1 MYAWFSDTAV
11 QGTIMRSLP
20 VLITILLISS
30 FNAAAQS
37 LPELRCPPGDARI
50 ACFANGQGAFYA
62 TPVGGDN
69 ANGFHGI
76 TRDKQKLF
84 EQYHIQL
91 GGTVLDRSTARC
103 VVTPAL
109 LRREYPVHNTVEEI
123 LFTDSMTVLAVR
135 VRTDW
140 RGDVKIYPALA
151 AWWRGANES
160 LVGGDFFLG
169 KGVQARLSVR
179 GLQGSWE
186 NIRERDTQRFSNP
199 SPVYMPTFYWGDGA
213 ETFTFTVAM
222 IDDPRGRTA
231 ELPSFDTLLA
241 RKQRRIAQL
250 LDEVNI
256 SSSDSVTVLAT
267 KWIAAAMD
275 VLQLH
280 GKHSGIWAGLPWFD
294 DLWGRDTFI
303 ALPGAL
309 LATGRF
315 DDARAVLRAF
325 ASRMDTVASSPS
337 YGRIPNR
344 VQPGDVIYNTVDGTP
359 WMIVSLWQ
367 YLLHTGDS
375 ATIRELYP
383 FVRHALRGALQR
395 CDAHGLL
402 KHADADT
409 WMDAVGSQG
418 PWSPRGNRAVE
429 IQSLWLAQLR
439 ASIAMA
445 GIAGDARNAEDWR
458 RTALPHLRESILR
471 HFISP
476 ATGALVDHLN
486 SDGSQDT
493 AVRPNA
499 LLALTIPGGLADLL
513 SEKTRQATMQQAWS
527 GCVLPHG
534 VASLSVDDANF
545 HPWHDAPRLYP
556 KDAAYHNGTVW
567 TWLSGPAIQLLC
579 DHGQAEQAWRLLQSL
594 QRYALHEAAAGGIP
608 ECTDALPRD
617 NETTPRWSGT
627 FTQAW
632 SNAEYLRVLQQCFV
646 GASPHPEHADV
657 LRLHPLLSPTVNE
670 LSMHVHRAS
679 GSIAVSIVREKGT
692 LRCSLASNAREVLRI
707 APGARTSADTS
718 GWLILPPGGV
728 LEVELPDRANEQQ
741 RHAELFPIARP
752 RPARGYTVAAPPDWP
767 MLTEATVTRRNPAAP
782 QLCGAVDADGDDTG
796 PNGRYSYPHSPL
808 FVRGSFDLIGFDARS
823 DDSLLYC
830 TVRMRALSQ
839 PGWHPE
845 YGFQLTM
852 LAIAVD
858 RTDAALQRTR
868 EIGQGSGYTI
878 TENNGYTHLILVGG
892 GIRVLD
898 ARGEVLAGYV
908 PETAHGAFG
917 DVRSGEIRFALPL
930 RLFGPNAAGWRFSIV
945 AGAQDDH
952 GGAGIGEFR
961 AVRKEAGEW
970 HGGGAD
976 GDDAPRWYDT
986 MRCP

>member
-1 MYAWFSDTAV
+1 MD
-11 QGTIMRSLP
+11 LP
-20 VLITILLISS
+20 LRTLSSALATLILITRFACSPSL
-30 FNAAAQS
+30 AQS
-37 LPELRCPPGDARI
+37 LPKSPCPPGDARI

-103 VVTPAL
+103 VVTPEL
-109 LRREYPVHNTVEEI
+109 LRREYPLHNTVEEI

-186 NIRERDTQRFSNP
+186 ITRERDTQRFSNP
-199 SPVYMPTFYWGDGA
+199 SPVYMPTFYWGDGS
-213 ETFTFTVAM
+213 ESFTFSIAI
-222 IDDPRGRTA
+222 IDDAHARAA

-250 LDEVNI
+250 LDAVNI
-256 SSSDSVTVLAT
+256 ASSDSVTVLAT
-267 KWIAAAMD
+267 RWIAASMD

-280 GKHSGIWAGLPWFD
+280 GTHSGIWAGLPWFD

-325 ASRMDTVASSPS
+325 ASRMDTVASSAS

-359 WMIVSLWQ
+359 WMTVSLWQ
-367 YLLHTGDS
+367 YLLHTRDS

-383 FVRHALRGALQR
+383 FVRHAVRGAIQR

-439 ASIAMA
+439 ASITMA
-445 GIAGDARNAEDWR
+445 GIAGDTRSAEDWR
-458 RTALPHLRESILR
+458 RNALPRLREGILR
-471 HFISP
+471 HFIAP
-476 ATGALVDHLN
+476 ASGALVDHVN
-486 SDGSQDT
+486 SDGTQDT

-499 LLALTIPGGLADLL
+499 LLALTIPGGLADILP
-513 SEKTRQATMQQAWS
+513 EKSRHATLQLVWG

-534 VASLSVDDANF
+534 VASLSVNDANF
-545 HPWHDAPRLYP
+545 HPWHDVPRLYP

-594 QRYALHEAAAGGIP
+594 QRYALQEAAAGGIP
-608 ECTDALPRD
+608 ECTDALTRD
-617 NETTPRWSGT
+617 NEATPRWSGT

-646 GASPHPEHADV
+646 GATPHPEHADV
-657 LRLHPLLSPTVNE
+657 LLLHPLLPPDVQT

-692 LRCSLASNAREVLRI
+692 LRCSLASTTRETLRI
-707 APGARTSADTS
+707 AAGANAANNAST
-718 GWLILPPGGV
+718 WLTLPPGGV
-728 LEVELPDRANEQQ
+728 LP
-741 RHAELFPIARP
+741 RP
-752 RPARGYTVAAPPDWP
+752 RGEYLEPDP
-767 MLTEATVTRRNPAAP
+767 VRHRHRR
-782 QLCGAVDADGDDTG
+782 
-796 PNGRYSYPHSPL
+796 
-808 FVRGSFDLIGFDARS
+808 
-823 DDSLLYC
+823 
-830 TVRMRALSQ
+830 
-839 PGWHPE
+839 
-845 YGFQLTM
+845 
-852 LAIAVD
+852 
-858 RTDAALQRTR
+858 
-868 EIGQGSGYTI
+868 
-878 TENNGYTHLILVGG
+878 
-892 GIRVLD
+892 
-898 ARGEVLAGYV
+898 
-908 PETAHGAFG
+908 
-917 DVRSGEIRFALPL
+917 
-930 RLFGPNAAGWRFSIV
+930 
-945 AGAQDDH
+945 
-952 GGAGIGEFR
+952 
-961 AVRKEAGEW
+961 
-970 HGGGAD
+970 
-976 GDDAPRWYDT
+976 
-986 MRCP
+986 